1 MDSATHI
8 KKLSHV
14 ILGLIISATL
24 NCCVKKTT
32 SSLEHPP
39 PSETTTTSYQQKVSF
54 NDEVMPILSDKC
66 FHCHGPDADNQ
77 KSDFRLDTEKH
88 AKQALK
94 DGGWGIVAGSLEK
107 SSVHERI
114 HATGEDMMPPADSNR
129 TLSKEEKAIID
140 NWIVQGAK
148 YTEHWAYIPVPKEI
162 SVPEITPWARNEI
175 DQFVHAKFAK
185 HGLKPAEE
193 ISKEKWLRRVTF
205 DLTGL
210 PPSVSELNA
219 FLADN
224 TATAYEKVVDRLFDT
239 DAYAERMTNEW
250 MDVARYADSFGYQT
264 DKARFV
270 WPWRDWVIGS
280 FRKNQSYSEF
290 MTWQLAGDL
299 LPNPTRE
306 QIQATTF
313 NRLHSQKTEGGSVPE
328 EFRVEYVADRL
339 HTFGTAFL
347 GLTMECCRCHDHK
360 YDPLPMKSYYEMSA
374 FFANIDEAGL
384 YPYFDSAAPP
394 PPVLPLTT
402 EAQQQDIASKDAAL
416 KKAEGNAAATRESE
430 RQAFEAWLAEPPTQQ
445 AWKGILTHLTFDS
458 AEGNKLP
465 NSANPKAPS
474 PTNAANKIVPKGVN
488 GNAVKLTG
496 DHAITVGGVP
506 KVNREV
512 PISFSFWIKPDEHHE
527 RAVIFHQS
535 RAWTDSASRGYE
547 LLIEDGK
554 LSAAWIH
561 FWPGNALRLKTSQ
574 PLPVKKWTHVTITY
588 DGSSRVSGLNIYING
603 LRDSGEI
610 IRDQLTKGILGSG
623 SGKSLFIGQRSRDKG
638 FKNGQLDDFM
648 VFSRALSSIEAKQM
662 WNKKSLDTLIAKTP
676 GSLTESEKEQLF
688 EYYLQNHSPA
698 YETTLKELQTARAA
712 RYNTYDKVTEIM
724 VMKEMPKPKKT
735 YLLNRGAYD
744 ARDEEV
750 FAGTPDVLPPFPEGL
765 KKDRLGLAKW
775 LISDN
780 HPLTSRVTVNR
791 YWQMIFSRGIV
802 ATPEDFG
809 SQGDRPTHAALL
821 DWLSRDFMNSGW
833 DVRKL
838 LKHMVLSATYRQS
851 TVTTPAMREKDP
863 KNLYL
868 SRGNA
873 SRLSAEMIRD
883 QALATSGLLKKQ
895 VGGASVR
902 PYEVAHGLKPMKPD
916 IKNGLYRRSLYTWWQ
931 ITSPAPVMTTFN
943 ASKRAVCRVSRDVT
957 ASPLQAL
964 VLLNG
969 PEFVEAHR
977 ILGVKMLTQF
987 PQPEQEPA
995 MVETL
1000 FRTLTSRIPDSSE
1013 KEIFL
1018 KLYRDQL
1025 AYFQKNPAQANALL
1039 NVGAA
1044 PKSNQIDEAHQ
1055 AAATI
1060 LVNTIFNLDE
1070 CLLKR

>member
-1 MDSATHI
+1 MNSATHI
-8 KKLSHV
+8 NKLSHV
-14 ILGLIISATL
+14 IVGLITSATL
-24 NCCVKKTT
+24 NCCVKET
-32 SSLEHPP
+32 SNSLEHTPP
-39 PSETTTTSYQQKVSF
+39 NDTSTASNHRKVSF

-66 FHCHGPDADNQ
+66 FHCHGPDAENQ

-94 DGGWGIVAGSLEK
+94 DGGYGVVAGSLEK
-107 SSVHERI
+107 SIVHERI

-129 TLSKEEKAIID
+129 SLSEEEKSIID
-140 NWIVQGAK
+140 AWIVQGAE
-148 YTEHWAYIPVPKEI
+148 YTEHWAYLPVPKDI
-162 SVPEITPWARNEI
+162 AVPEKTLWSRNEI
-175 DQFVHAKFAK
+175 DQFVSAKFAA

-210 PPSVSELNA
+210 PPTIAELDA
-219 FLADN
+219 FLADKSED
-224 TATAYEKVVDRLFDT
+224 AYEKVVDQLFVT

-250 MDVARYADSFGYQT
+250 MDVARYADSYGFQT
-264 DKARFV
+264 DAARFV

-290 MTWQLAGDL
+290 ITWQLAGDL
-299 LPNPTRE
+299 LPNATRD

-313 NRLHSQKTEGGSVPE
+313 NRLHSQKVEGGSVPE
-328 EFRVEYVADRL
+328 EFRIEYISDRL

-384 YPYFDSAAPP
+384 YSFFDKSSPP

-402 EAQQQDIASKDAAL
+402 AAQEKDIAAKDEAL
-416 KKAEGNAAATRESE
+416 KKAEGNLTATRKSE
-430 RQAFEAWLAEPPTQQ
+430 QQAFEAWLADRPAHHTP
-445 AWKGILTHLTFDS
+445 KGILAHLTFDS
-458 AEGNKLP
+458 PAESKPPNK
-465 NSANPKAPS
+465 AVPS
-474 PTNAANKIVPKGVN
+474 GVN
-488 GNAVKLTG
+488 GAAVQLTG
-496 DHAITVGGVP
+496 DHALPVKGVP
-506 KVNREV
+506 TLNREV
-512 PISFSFWIKPDEHHE
+512 PVSFSFWIKPTSTHD
-527 RAVIFHQS
+527 RAVVFHQS
-535 RAWTDSASRGYE
+535 RAWTDSASKGYE

-561 FWPGNALRLKTSQ
+561 FWPGNALRVKTTD
-574 PLPVKKWTHVTITY
+574 PLPVNKWTHVAITY
-588 DGSSRVSGLNIYING
+588 DGYSRAAGLKFYING
-603 LRDSGEI
+603 SAAPTEVVRDK
-610 IRDQLTKGILGSG
+610 LTKGITGRG
-623 SGKSLFIGQRSRDKG
+623 AGKNLTIGQRFRDKG

-648 VFSRALSSIEAKQM
+648 VFSREISPLEAKQLCD
-662 WNKKSLDTLIAKTP
+662 KTSLDALIAKTP
-676 GSLTESEKEQLF
+676 ASLTEPEKKQLF
-688 EYYLQNHSPA
+688 DYYLQNHSFA
-698 YETTLKELQTARAA
+698 FETALKELQTARAA
-712 RYNTYDKVTEIM
+712 RFGAYDKVTEIM
-724 VMKEMPKPKKT
+724 VMKEMPQPKKT
-735 YLLNRGAYD
+735 YLLNRGMYD
-744 ARDEEV
+744 ARGMEV
-750 FAGTPDVLPPFPEGL
+750 KAGTPDVLPPFPENL

-775 LISDN
+775 LLSDD
-780 HPLTSRVTVNR
+780 HPLTARVTVNR
-791 YWQMIFSRGIV
+791 YWQMVFSRGIV

-809 SQGDRPTHAALL
+809 SQGDRPTHAELL
-821 DWLSRDFMNSGW
+821 DWLSRDFMDSGW

-838 LKHMVLSATYRQS
+838 LKRMVLSATYRQS
-851 TVTTPAMREKDP
+851 TVTTLEMREKDP

-883 QALATSGLLKKQ
+883 QALATSGLLDKK
-895 VGGASVR
+895 VGGASVK
-902 PYEVAHGLKPMKPD
+902 PYEVAYGLKPMKPD
-916 IKNGLYRRSLYTWWQ
+916 MKTGLYRRSLYTWWQ

-969 PEFVEAHR
+969 PEFVETHR
-977 ILGVKMLTQF
+977 VLGVKLLTQF
-987 PQPEQEPA
+987 PKPEQEA
-995 MVETL
+995 KMVETL
-1000 FRTLTSRIPDSSE
+1000 FRTLTSRMPDSSE
-1013 KEIFL
+1013 KKIFL

-1039 NVGAA
+1039 NVGAT
-1044 PKSNQIDEAHQ
+1044 PKSNQIDDAHQ